1 MIATRIVG
9 RELRVTGDFAA
20 PNRPAPQ
27 PHWNTATVTP
37 SAAAIDSRNPRMEVI
52 GTRIVRNAN
61 VSRMNASPT
70 TTSRKIGS
78 ASVSLVDTSM
88 LDAVVP
94 PTSRSMLDEP
104 ESWVR
109 SPLIWFTRA
118 VVALSLG
125 PVVGMTWMT
134 AVSFWN
140 ATGLAEITPGTFDTL
155 DVILATSPALVTGLA
170 TTSSGPL

>member
-9 RELRVTGDFAA
+9 RELSVTGDFAA
-20 PNRPAPQ
+20 PNRLAPQ
-27 PHWNTATVTP
+27 PNWNTATVAP
-37 SAAAIDSRNPRMEVI
+37 RAATIDSRKPRMDVI

-88 LDAVVP
+88 LDAVEP

-104 ESWVR
+104 DSWVR
-109 SPLIWFTRA
+109 SPRIVLTRL

-134 AVSFWN
+134 AVSCWN
-140 ATGLAEITPGTFDTL
+140 ATGLAEITPGTLDTR
-155 DVILATSPALVTGLA
+155 DVIPATSPALVTGLA

>member
-1 MIATRIVG
+1 M
-9 RELRVTGDFAA
+9 D
-20 PNRPAPQ
+20 
-27 PHWNTATVTP
+27 
-37 SAAAIDSRNPRMEVI
+37 VI

-88 LDAVVP
+88 LDAVEP

-104 ESWVR
+104 DSCVR
-109 SPLIWFTRA
+109 SPRIVFTRL

-155 DVILATSPALVTGLA
+155 DVIPATSPALVTGLA
-170 TTSSGPL
+170 TTSRGPL